1 MVLRAREAWPPPTLN
16 IGPVTQP
23 VYVPRPGRP
32 WTIDD
37 LYRLAD
43 DENRYELV
51 QGDLLMMS
59 PASPVQGRFAV
70 RLIQAIASH
79 VDEHYLG
86 EVYTC
91 EPGFV
96 LQPEPDAVIRVPD
109 VAFVRTER
117 IPPPEEQAGFW
128 NLAPDLAVE
137 VISPSETA
145 AEIQAKVR
153 DYLAAGTALIWLVY
167 PQTQTVVEYRSLRE
181 IVQYGLDDTLEGGDV
196 LPGFRY
202 PLSRLFR
209 ERNAE
214 NA

>member
-16 IGPVTQP
+16 IGPVAQP

-32 WTIDD
+32 WAIDD
-37 LYRLAD
+37 LYRLSD

-59 PASPVQGRFAV
+59 PASPVQGRFAS
-70 RLIQAIASH
+70 RLDRALGQYA
-79 VDEHYLG
+79 DEHNLG
-86 EVYTC
+86 EVYVA
-91 EPGFV
+91 EPGFI
-96 LQPEPDAVIRVPD
+96 LKPEPDAVIRVPD
-109 VAFVRTER
+109 IAFVRTER
-117 IPPPEEQAGFW
+117 IPPPEEQTGFW
-128 NLAPDLAVE
+128 NIAPDLAVE

-145 AEIQAKVR
+145 AEIQAKVH
-153 DYLAAGTALIWLVY
+153 DYLEAGTALIWLVY

-181 IVQYGLDDTLEGGDV
+181 IVQYGRDDTLEGGTV

-202 PLSRLFR
+202 PLTRLFR